1 MDRGLLQ
8 VEGQDVILFCVNSVS
23 KTFLDTIEEV
33 SGKEGAKIVME
44 AAGYRTGKIICN
56 FFGQNTKELEEVI
69 NILPS
74 IYKSSGWG
82 VFNILEFSLE
92 KEAVVELIEDWEWK
106 INRLQNKTEPG
117 NFVAAHWAGILSEVF
132 RTNIWY
138 EITKH
143 PLYGNDAIQ
152 IKLFPSKITPTEN
165 IKELLL
171 GKERADITRLEA
183 IVEDRTRDSKKLV
196 QDLSSP
202 IIPVLENIVVVPL
215 MGQFDENRSSE
226 LIEKTLQG
234 VMQYRATIII
244 FDVTGMNELD
254 GHVLSL
260 LENVTQAVS
269 LVGAT
274 PVIVGITP
282 ELSIHLVKRG
292 VYLRDLK
299 CFATLKHAV
308 HYGLA
313 LEGLQITSK

>member
-1 MDRGLLQ
+1 M
-8 VEGQDVILFCVNSVS
+8 
-23 KTFLDTIEEV
+23 
-33 SGKEGAKIVME
+33 
-44 AAGYRTGKIICN
+44 
-56 FFGQNTKELEEVI
+56 
-69 NILPS
+69 
-74 IYKSSGWG
+74 
-82 VFNILEFSLE
+82 
-92 KEAVVELIEDWEWK
+92 
-106 INRLQNKTEPG
+106 
-117 NFVAAHWAGILSEVF
+117 
-132 RTNIWY
+132 
-138 EITKH
+138 
-143 PLYGNDAIQ
+143 
-152 IKLFPSKITPTEN
+152 FPSKITPTEN

-183 IVEDRTRDSKKLV
+183 IVEDRTRDLKKLV

-308 HYGLA
+308 HYGSWRWKDCKLLPNDSSIFIA
-313 LEGLQITSK
+313 RNVGLSQFHKKCNENVTLLVPQSSI